1 MGELPSSAH
10 ATIEYFATFF
20 QGQLS
25 IAEIRSILV
34 QESPNRVFPCLLS
47 LCRKPTIMPVV
58 SSQELTEIPQPIPEK
73 SRSGDTSCN
82 RFSVDLHGFTREY
95 AALYLRRALMSW
107 AIKNNY
113 EWTFIHGKGI
123 HAGGIARLPML
134 TRNICRAHGI
144 EFEVGKNEG
153 QTMAVAKANLREASW
168 IFASHVRW
176 NLRGVLEKQEAPIK
190 EKSAQGRMW
199 ITIRKSAG
207 EEKGANESE
216 KQICEPVPRGQAI

>member
-1 MGELPSSAH
+1 MDGLPSSSN

-25 IAEIRSILV
+25 ITEIHSIIV

-47 LCRKPTIMPVV
+47 LCRKPAPMPSV
-58 SSQELTEIPQPIPEK
+58 SSPQPTGILPAIPEK
-73 SRSGDTSCN
+73 SRGGETSCN

-95 AALYLRRALMSW
+95 ATLYLRRVLMSW

-134 TRNICRAHGI
+134 TRNICHAHGI

-153 QTMAVAKANLREASW
+153 QTVAVARASSREAAW

-199 ITIRKSAG
+199 ITVRMSAD
-207 EEKGANESE
+207 EEKGTRKNE